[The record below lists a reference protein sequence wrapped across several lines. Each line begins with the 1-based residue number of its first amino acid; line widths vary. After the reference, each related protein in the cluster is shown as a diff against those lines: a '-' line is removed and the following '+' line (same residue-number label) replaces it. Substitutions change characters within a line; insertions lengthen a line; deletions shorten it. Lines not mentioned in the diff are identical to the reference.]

1 MQKVLAKYVFCCG
14 LGAHNPECSVTSFYS
29 VKESACHL
37 QQHKKLL
44 AMHIAWM
51 KVLVLNFSKFQI
63 IFPWPFLCFISKKNS
78 IFLSLAEVSLRGF
91 PSWIACCCVPELQIP
106 QHIWTPEYQPWQD
119 PQALCKIR
127 IHTSQAKCKWK
138 VPTTLVNPERF
149 LKAVHIQTTEDFKAV
164 DG

>member
-1 MQKVLAKYVFCCG
+1 MKKYHLYIFGALSLSGFLHQLSCNYSNGCRKVLAKYVFCCG
-14 LGAHNPECSVTSFYS
+14 LRAHNPECSVTSFYS

-63 IFPWPFLCFISKKNS
+63 IFPWPFLCFIPKKNS

-106 QHIWTPEYQPWQD
+106 
-119 PQALCKIR
+119 
-127 IHTSQAKCKWK
+127 
-138 VPTTLVNPERF
+138 
-149 LKAVHIQTTEDFKAV
+149 
-164 DG
+164 